1 MNQKANQ
8 LARLIRAK
16 HQKKSQKEIKPDTL
30 IGLCLR
36 RSPELII
43 SMLAVLKAGGAY
55 VPLDPDYPAER
66 LEYMIEDSHESL
78 IITQEEFIQNQFL
91 SQLHQNEL
99 LVIDSE
105 EVKALLKEEDVE
117 NLTPISGVNDLDYV
131 IYTSGS
137 TGKPKGVMVEH
148 RAVCSFSVNANYIQI
163 KESDRVAQ
171 LASMAFDAI
180 VFEVWSSLVNG
191 AEVILFGKNE
201 FLNVVQLKQSIKKY
215 KINILFLTTALFN
228 TIIDQYPE
236 ILFPLKTVLFGCEAV
251 NVNKVNNFLKKNSE
265 VQLIHVYGPTEATTF
280 STYYLVDMKCHTYNY
295 LPIGRATS
303 NKFLYVLDSHLNLVP
318 LGVVGELYIG
328 GPGLARGYLKEETLS
343 KERFIMNPFSKELSL
358 PEADK
363 IYKTGDLVR
372 WLPDGNIEYLGRA
385 DFQVKIRGFRVELG
399 EIENILV
406 GHKSL
411 SQVCVLTHGKDERK
425 YLAAYYVVEKNQP
438 EPRSGDL
445 LGYLSQYLPDYM
457 IPNAFVPLD
466 KMPLTPSGKI
476 DRKALPEPERHLM
489 GEEYVAPRN
498 EIEQELATIWCQIL
512 KLDCVGIHDDFF
524 HLGGHSILTISL
536 ISNINQIFKLSL
548 AVAWSFE
555 YTTIAEQAYFILR
568 ENPSLKE
575 YKFIIKISSPNGL
588 IPLFLIPPAG
598 GGAEVYLSMGKLFN
612 TKDSLISAIYAIE
625 SYNLYHLDKPIES
638 LKLLANKYIKYIK
651 TIQPKGPYFLG
662 GWSLG
667 GTIAYEIA
675 NQLKNRGELILG
687 VYIIDTKAIDPA
699 VWEKIEVLKT
709 PNNFRK
715 NLKVLGISDAEIPQ
729 LLKLNSIEEK
739 LLLTYTLPK
748 SKDIAIILMQ
758 ALKFETSSDKRG

>member
-1 MNQKANQ
+1 
-8 LARLIRAK
+8 
-16 HQKKSQKEIKPDTL
+16 
-30 IGLCLR
+30 
-36 RSPELII
+36 
-43 SMLAVLKAGGAY
+43 
-55 VPLDPDYPAER
+55 
-66 LEYMIEDSHESL
+66 
-78 IITQEEFIQNQFL
+78 
-91 SQLHQNEL
+91 
-99 LVIDSE
+99 
-105 EVKALLKEEDVE
+105 
-117 NLTPISGVNDLDYV
+117 
-131 IYTSGS
+131 
-137 TGKPKGVMVEH
+137 
-148 RAVCSFSVNANYIQI
+148 
-163 KESDRVAQ
+163 
-171 LASMAFDAI
+171 
-180 VFEVWSSLVNG
+180 
-191 AEVILFGKNE
+191 
-201 FLNVVQLKQSIKKY
+201 
-215 KINILFLTTALFN
+215 
-228 TIIDQYPE
+228 
-236 ILFPLKTVLFGCEAV
+236 
-251 NVNKVNNFLKKNSE
+251 
-265 VQLIHVYGPTEATTF
+265 
-280 STYYLVDMKCHTYNY
+280 
-295 LPIGRATS
+295 
-303 NKFLYVLDSHLNLVP
+303 
-318 LGVVGELYIG
+318 
-328 GPGLARGYLKEETLS
+328 
-343 KERFIMNPFSKELSL
+343 
-358 PEADK
+358 
-363 IYKTGDLVR
+363 
-372 WLPDGNIEYLGRA
+372 
-385 DFQVKIRGFRVELG
+385 
-399 EIENILV
+399 
-406 GHKSL
+406 
-411 SQVCVLTHGKDERK
+411 
-425 YLAAYYVVEKNQP
+425 
-438 EPRSGDL
+438 
-445 LGYLSQYLPDYM
+445 
-457 IPNAFVPLD
+457 
-466 KMPLTPSGKI
+466 
-476 DRKALPEPERHLM
+476 M